1 MEWRKEIERWVQI
14 RLNADAG
21 GSIPARNAYADFCRW
36 ARTEG
41 IEPCTETR
49 FGRLLSAL
57 VVQLGGSKMKK
68 RDRAYYQGLMFKV
81 TAEQSAAFRAAA

>member
-1 MEWRKEIERWVQI
+1 MEWRKVVERWVQS
-14 RLNADAG
+14 RVNADAG
-21 GSIPARNAYADFCRW
+21 GSIPAREAYADFCRW
-36 ARTEG
+36 ARSAG

-68 RDRAYYQGLMFKV
+68 RDRAYYQGLTFKMA
-81 TAEQSAAFRAAA
+81 AEQAFQAAA